1 MVLTSRRHTQTERPR
16 SKLDDVIKKPLKLP
30 PVCMITTVDKF
41 NIWVLINHFA
51 VLLLLRI
58 QEILIH
64 LKCFCA

>member
-41 NIWVLINHFA
+41 NI
-51 VLLLLRI
+51 
-58 QEILIH
+58 
-64 LKCFCA
+64 